1 MRHTHS
7 GGVPPLARSD
17 RQRGGF
23 TVIELFT
30 LLAILSGLA
39 SILGGIVV
47 GRETERRELALAETD
62 NLAAAESSYLSSHG
76 EYGTIAQLIS
86 EGLAPEDLADEKKH
100 GYLFSIVIDPPPLPA
115 YRLTADPCVPPLSVG
130 FFVDETGV
138 VRYALDGSADASSAV
153 VALLGSIPTSQAET
167 ALEQTLEDD
176 AVTFVL
182 ALDALPGVGSP
193 IESSIDLLASP
204 GGAAAIQAGLD
215 GDGDNSISLQ
225 VFLADDTLALAR
237 SINTGL
243 GLPDTGGPIGDDAA
257 LQAMIADYKAQLEA
271 TLEPDEELAA
281 PEVPTGPG
289 FQADATAFLLSVLGL
304 PVPAVGLVGMVLLAV
319 GLIGA
324 ALSRTLAGQPG

>member
-7 GGVPPLARSD
+7 CGISLRVRKG

-23 TVIELFT
+23 TLIELFSV
-30 LLAILSGLA
+30 LAIISGLA

-47 GRETERRELALAETD
+47 DRETARRELALAETG
-62 NLAAAESSYLSSHG
+62 NLAAAESSYLISHG
-76 EYGTIAQLIS
+76 EYATIAQLIS
-86 EGLAPEDLADEKKH
+86 EGLAPDDLVDEKKH

-130 FFVDETGV
+130 YFVDETGV
-138 VRYALDGSADASSAV
+138 VRYALDGSADASSEAV
-153 VALLGSIPTSQAET
+153 TPLASIPTSQAET

-176 AVTFVL
+176 AVAFVL
-182 ALDALPGVGSP
+182 SLDALSGVGSP
-193 IESSIDLLASP
+193 IQSAIDLLASP

-257 LQAMIADYKAQLEA
+257 LQAMIADYKVQLEA
-271 TLEPDEELAA
+271 ALEPDEELAA
-281 PEVPTGPG
+281 PEVPTHPG
-289 FQADATAFLLSVLGL
+289 FQADATAFLLRVLGR
-304 PVPAVGLVGMVLLAV
+304 PVPAVGLVGMALLAV
-319 GLIGA
+319 ALIGA
-324 ALSRTLAGQPG
+324 ALSRTLASQPG